1 MTFQKSPMKVLV
13 ISAAFPPIRG
23 GESDQM
29 LHFSRRLAE
38 RGLDVHL
45 LTVKGNGVPAELPFK
60 VHPIMRDWSW
70 SDLPRLMTFLRRCAP
85 QAVFLKYSAWLY
97 NDHPMITFAPTIS
110 KFLLPRSPF
119 VTQFGV
125 PDGSRPGRKPRL
137 VRAVRRAVAFAAGN
151 ENVDYG
157 LGTLLRDSDRMV
169 VLSEGH
175 AATLSGH
182 LPESKKKMM
191 LIPPPPPMYMVAS
204 SNGRNRKRGRE
215 MLGLGDQ
222 DFVIA
227 YFGVLYRTKGV
238 KTLLRAFQIVSAQ
251 RKNLRLVL
259 IGGQAN
265 ALDGSLYFDGVCELA
280 RQLKIEDK
288 ITAREYEWDSFD
300 GSLYLH
306 AADACVLP
314 FDQGIT
320 LNRSSFGGAIAH
332 GLPIIT
338 TRGATLESAFVDGE
352 NVLLCQPKD
361 PHGLAAAIESL
372 ISGQDLRQ
380 HLSEGAAEMAREWFS
395 WDKAIDKITGA
406 FEYES
411 TH

>member
-1 MTFQKSPMKVLV
+1 
-13 ISAAFPPIRG
+13 
-23 GESDQM
+23 M

-45 LTVKGNGVPAELPFK
+45 LTVKGNGVPADLPFK

-70 SDLPRLMTFLRRCAP
+70 SDLPRFMNFLRHCAP

-119 VTQFGV
+119 VTQFGI
-125 PDGSRPGRKPRL
+125 PDGSRPGRKSRL
-137 VRAVRRAVAFAAGN
+137 VRAVRRVVALAAGK

-157 LGTLLRDSDRMV
+157 LGTLLRDSDRIV

-175 AATLSGH
+175 AALLSGH
-182 LPESKKKMM
+182 LPASKKRMM

-215 MLGLGDQ
+215 MLGLGDE
-222 DFVIA
+222 DFVLA
-227 YFGVLYRTKGV
+227 YFGVLYRGKGLE
-238 KTLLRAFQIVSAQ
+238 TLLRAFEKAARR
-251 RKNLRLVL
+251 RKDAKLVL

-265 ALDGSLYFDGVCELA
+265 VLDGHSYFQKICELS
-280 RQLKIEDK
+280 RQLGIEDR
-288 ITAREYEWDSFD
+288 IVAREYEWDSDD
-300 GSLYLH
+300 GSYYLY

-314 FDQGIT
+314 FDQGVT

-338 TRGATLESAFVDGE
+338 TRGETLESAFVDGG

-361 PHGLAAAIESL
+361 PHGLAAAIESI
-372 ISGQDLRQ
+372 ISCQDLRQ
-380 HLSEGAAEMAREWFS
+380 HLSEGATEMAREWFS
-395 WDKAIDKITGA
+395 WDKAIDKITEA
-406 FEYES
+406 FECACPR
-411 TH
+411 